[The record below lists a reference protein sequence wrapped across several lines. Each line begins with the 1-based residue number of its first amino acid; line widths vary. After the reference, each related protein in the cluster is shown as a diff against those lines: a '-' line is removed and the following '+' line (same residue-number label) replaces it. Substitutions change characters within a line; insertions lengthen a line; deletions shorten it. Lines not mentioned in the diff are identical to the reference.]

1 MTIPTVDT
9 RKVWLDETTLEV
21 TKALMKFTEK
31 ELKGGALTKTELN
44 YSKLCSAYLY
54 LLKVVEKNKLLKEE
68 DNPFLPEILH

>member
-9 RKVWLDETTLEV
+9 RKVWLDETTLKV

-31 ELKGGALTKTELN
+31 ELKGDSLTRAELN

-54 LLKVVEKNKLLKEE
+54 LLRIVEKHELLDEE
-68 DNPFLPEILH
+68 ENPFTPEILH

>member
-9 RKVWLDETTLEV
+9 RKVWLDETTLKV

-31 ELKGGALTKTELN
+31 ELKGDSLTRAELN

-54 LLKVVEKNKLLKEE
+54 LLRIVEKYELLDEE
-68 DNPFLPEILH
+68 ENPFTPETLH